1 MNSRTQSLQ
10 AWRSV
15 RRQIS
20 PGERV
25 TIPKGLQFPHPRDA
39 GARPTVSW
47 PVGQLADYALEFE
60 LGGAPLLV
68 QEFTDRFEVVLA
80 GVELTGRLLALIQA
94 NPEAAAGV
102 GGALI
107 GAALGATLTRKSE
120 GTMLG
125 ASIGALAALMVNACH
140 QKRASAPR
148 N

>member
-1 MNSRTQSLQ
+1 MNSRAHTLQ
-10 AWRSV
+10 AWHSV
-15 RRQIS
+15 RQQLR

-68 QEFTDRFEVVLA
+68 REFTDRFEVVLA
-80 GVELTGRLLALIQA
+80 GVELTGRLLALIET
-94 NPEAAAGV
+94 NPEAAAGL

-120 GTMLG
+120 GAVLG
-125 ASIGALAALMVNACH
+125 ATVGALVALIANAYC
-140 QKRASAPR
+140 QQRALTSR